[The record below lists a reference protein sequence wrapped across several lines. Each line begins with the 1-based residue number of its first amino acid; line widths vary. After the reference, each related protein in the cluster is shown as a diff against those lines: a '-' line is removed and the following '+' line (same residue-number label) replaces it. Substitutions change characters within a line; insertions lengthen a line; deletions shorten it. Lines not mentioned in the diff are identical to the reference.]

1 MPSRQRP
8 LRKPGTLRGRRVWAL
23 AAMAAVVVV
32 FAVVLL
38 ASIQRPAPAPMESPG
53 PSIPGQLGE
62 HFNELEES
70 VTP

>member
-1 MPSRQRP
+1 
-8 LRKPGTLRGRRVWAL
+8 
-23 AAMAAVVVV
+23 
-32 FAVVLL
+32 VLL